1 MDKKRL
7 ITGMAVAMLLVI
19 GWSRLVQ
26 YLAMSHPEWGWQKTD
41 QPTTQQAVAP
51 ATQTVESVGPT
62 TLPPTMA
69 QVPTVTLPTATTQTA
84 SAGTQPAGRFAIASS
99 PTTQPVI
106 VNIGSA
112 ADSDKQLKMAVELSS
127 RGAGINSVT
136 LNDYKRSV
144 ETPDLFVFQEPYRG
158 RDDDETRPLST
169 RSITI
174 DGTTVDL
181 LNVSWQSVGKTA
193 DSATFEVVV
202 SRDGLPAVKI
212 EKTYTLSPRSVDENT
227 PQGSEVTVG
236 YKLTNL
242 TGGPI
247 NAKLAFNGPTA
258 PPREIDRGDD
268 RNFISGYNHEG
279 FADLTHSSM
288 GSLTKDKPSVELA
301 KDAEGKPA
309 VWVGMSS
316 SYFNTIIRPDPKG
329 AIQLAAATAIAF
341 NFEVPDAQHAL
352 LKLETTAFIIPAGD
366 STTQTSYVFL
376 GPKRRELLNSA
387 YYSAPLL
394 RYEETLV
401 MSSGPCGWI
410 TSTKIINGLYF
421 LLSIFHAVFRDWGLA
436 IICLVFLVRTCL
448 HPITKKSQVNM
459 AKMSKMSPEIERLK
473 KKHGDNKDELNK
485 AMMQFYKTQG
495 ATPILGCLPMFL
507 QMPIWIA
514 LYSSLQNTFE
524 LRQSPFLWGLTW
536 IKDLAHPDRLF
547 YFPTTPFSLFFI
559 HVDAIN
565 VLPVI
570 LGVVSWIQAKVMRQ
584 QQPPASTPEQA
595 QQQKM
600 MQWMT
605 LMLPIILYNG
615 PAGLNLYIMTST
627 TFGIIESKIIR
638 KHIKEK
644 EAAEKA
650 GVVIVDNPPGDDLP
664 PAGKVRRK
672 EPEPEKPQGGLAGW
686 ITKLQQKAE
695 EMQKDQLKKGKKK

>member
-1 MDKKRL
+1 MDTKRL
-7 ITGMAVAMLLVI
+7 ITGMAVAMLLVFA
-19 GWSRLVQ
+19 WSRLIQ
-26 YLAMSHPEWGWQKTD
+26 YLAVTHPEWGWIKND
-41 QPTTQQAVAP
+41 QPTTQQVVPSTTQNVEAGTPTTIP
-51 ATQTVESVGPT
+51 ATVVQAPI
-62 TLPPTMA
+62 
-69 QVPTVTLPTATTQTA
+69 ATTQTA
-84 SAGTQPAGRFAIASS
+84 MPGTQPAGRFAVAAS
-99 PTTQPVI
+99 PTTQPTI
-106 VNIGSA
+106 INLGSFA
-112 ADSDKQLKMAVELSS
+112 HSDPKSKMAMELSS
-127 RGAGINSVT
+127 RGAGINSLT
-136 LNDYKRSV
+136 LNDYFKTV
-144 ETPDLFVFQEPYRG
+144 EKPDLFVFQEPYRG
-158 RDDDETRPLST
+158 RNDDETRPLST

-174 DGTTVDL
+174 DGTVVNMLD
-181 LNVSWQSVGKTA
+181 VSWIPAGSTA
-193 DSATFEVVV
+193 DSATFELVVT
-202 SRDGLPAVKI
+202 RDALPAVKI
-212 EKTYTLSPRSVDENT
+212 EKTYTLSPRSSDENT
-227 PQGSEVTVG
+227 PQGSEVTVA

-268 RNFISGYNHEG
+268 RNFIGGYNHQG
-279 FADLTHSSM
+279 FADLTHSTLA
-288 GSLTKDKPSVELA
+288 SLTKDNPSVELA
-301 KDAEGKPA
+301 KDSEGKPV
-309 VWVGMSS
+309 VWIGMSS
-316 SYFNTIIRPDPKG
+316 NYFNAIVRPDPLG
-329 AIQLAAATAIAF
+329 AIQLAAVTAIGF
-341 NFEVPDAQHAL
+341 NFEEPYNLHAL
-352 LKLETTAFIIPAGD
+352 LKLETTAFTIPAGGNA
-366 STTQTSYVFL
+366 TQTSHVFF
-376 GPKRRELLNSA
+376 GPKKRELLNSA
-387 YYSAPLL
+387 YYSAALL

-401 MSSGPCGWI
+401 MSGGPCGWI

-421 LLSIFHAVFRDWGLA
+421 LLAIFHTVFRDWGLA
-436 IICLVFLVRTCL
+436 IIGLVFLVRTCL

-495 ATPILGCLPMFL
+495 ATPILGCLPMLL

-524 LRQSPFLWGLTW
+524 LRQSPFLWGFTW

-547 YFPTTPFSLFFI
+547 YFPTTPLNLYFF

-565 VLPVI
+565 VLPVL

-584 QQPPASTPEQA
+584 QQPPPSTPEQA

-605 LMLPIILYNG
+605 LMLPVILYNG

-644 EAAEKA
+644 EDAEKA
-650 GVVIVDNPPGDDLP
+650 GAVIVDNPPSDDPP

-672 EPEPEKPQGGLAGW
+672 DPEPEKPQGGLAGW
-686 ITKLQQKAE
+686 LSKLQKKAE
-695 EMQKDQLKKGKKK
+695 EMQKEQLKKGKKK

>member
-1 MDKKRL
+1 MDTKRL
-7 ITGMAVAMLLVI
+7 FTGMAVAMLLVI
-19 GWSRLVQ
+19 GWSQLVQ
-26 YLAMSHPEWGWQKTD
+26 YLARTHPEWGWLKKD
-41 QPTTQQAVAP
+41 EPTTQQVVASTTQNVEAVAP
-51 ATQTVESVGPT
+51 MTRPVVAAATQSTVAVASTQTVP
-62 TLPPTMA
+62 A
-69 QVPTVTLPTATTQTA
+69 TAT
-84 SAGTQPAGRFAIASS
+84 SAGRYSVVPATQPTGVKLGSGVASD
-99 PTTQPVI
+99 PNLTMQ
-106 VNIGSA
+106 
-112 ADSDKQLKMAVELSS
+112 VEVVP
-127 RGAGINSVT
+127 RGAGFNSVT
-136 LNDYKRSV
+136 LNEFKKSV

-158 RDDDETRPLST
+158 QEDDETRPLST

-174 DGTTVDL
+174 DGAVVDL
-181 LNVSWQSVGKTA
+181 LTVPWEKVSSTVEEATYRVVVA
-193 DSATFEVVV
+193 RDSA
-202 SRDGLPAVKI
+202 PAVQI
-212 EKTYTLSPRSVDENT
+212 DKTFKLSPRSTDENT
-227 PQGSEVTVG
+227 PQGSEVTVA
-236 YKLTNL
+236 YSLKNL
-242 TGGPI
+242 TGAPI

-268 RNFISGYNHEG
+268 RNFIGGYNHEG
-279 FADLTHSSM
+279 FADLTHSSLS
-288 GSLTKDKPSVELA
+288 GLTKDKPTTDLA
-301 KDAEGKPA
+301 KDSDGKPV
-309 VWVGMSS
+309 VWIGMSS
-316 SYFNTIIRPDPKG
+316 NYFNAIVRPDPKEP
-329 AIQLAAATAIAF
+329 IHLAAATGIGF
-341 NFEVPDAQHAL
+341 NFEDPANQHAL
-352 LKLETTAFIIPAGD
+352 LKLETSSFVIPAGGT
-366 STTQTSYVFL
+366 TTQTSYVFL
-376 GPKRRELLNSA
+376 GPKKRELLNSA
-387 YYSAPLL
+387 YYSAALL

-401 MSSGPCGWI
+401 MSSGPCFYI

-524 LRQSPFLWGLTW
+524 LRQSPFLWGFTW

-547 YFPTTPFSLFFI
+547 YFPHTPLNFLFLHI
-559 HVDAIN
+559 DAIN
-565 VLPVI
+565 VLPVL
-570 LGVVSWIQAKVMRQ
+570 LGIVSWIQAKVMRQ
-584 QQPPASTPEQA
+584 QQPPPSTPEQA

-605 LMLPIILYNG
+605 LMLPVILYNG
-615 PAGLNLYIMTST
+615 PSGLNLYIMTST

-650 GVVIVDNPPGDDLP
+650 GVVIVDNPPNDEPLTT
-664 PAGKVRRK
+664 GKVRRK
-672 EPEPEKPQGGLAGW
+672 SQEPEPQKPQGGLSGW

-695 EMQKDQLKKGKKK
+695 EMQKEQMKKNRRK